1 MTVPPRKRSTP
12 INVRGDLVGE
22 EEAEQLDVDDDRT
35 TALATMVFG
44 GVLLVL
50 SVAVIVQA
58 VRLDNGGNT
67 VGPATAPWVIGV
79 SLLLVGVL
87 TVVRGRRD
95 MGVWEVSEHT
105 TRPGLAPAR
114 HPGRGAAGLRGA
126 DPVPRVRRLRDAPL
140 RRDRQRARRTRRGQ
154 MFAVG
159 FSVAAVVWLLFD
171 VGIGISLPAGPWGF

>member
-1 MTVPPRKRSTP
+1 MPPRKRSTP
-12 INVRGDLVGE
+12 INVRGDLVGDE
-22 EEAEQLDVDDDRT
+22 QAEQLDVDDDRT
-35 TALATMVFG
+35 TALATMIFG

-67 VGPATAPWVIGV
+67 VGPATAPWVVGV
-79 SLLLVGVL
+79 SLLIVGVL

-95 MGVWEVSEHT
+95 MGVWEASEHT
-105 TRPGLAPAR
+105 TGQ
-114 HPGRGAAGLRGA
+114 
-126 DPVPRVRRLRDAPL
+126 DWRRLGILVAALLAFAILIPFLGYVVSGTLLYGATASALGAP
-140 RRDRQRARRTRRGQ
+140 RRAE